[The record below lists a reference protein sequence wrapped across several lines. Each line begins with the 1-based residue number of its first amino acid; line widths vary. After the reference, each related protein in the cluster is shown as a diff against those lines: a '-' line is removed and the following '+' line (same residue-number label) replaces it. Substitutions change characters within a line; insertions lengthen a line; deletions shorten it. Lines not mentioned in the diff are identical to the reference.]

1 MLESVPQFD
10 RANQV
15 MIMKYDFCLFELW
28 VSRII
33 IIIILIGKVMGL
45 EPTTSLSNVD
55 RKSLR
60 RNTIKY
66 QDLWARFDVG
76 LSWHIS

>member
-1 MLESVPQFD
+1 
-10 RANQV
+10 

-33 IIIILIGKVMGL
+33 IIIIIILIGKVMGL
-45 EPTTSLSNVD
+45 EPMTSLSNVD

-66 QDLWARFDVG
+66 QDLWARFDVE

>member
-1 MLESVPQFD
+1 MV
-10 RANQV
+10 
-15 MIMKYDFCLFELW
+15 MKYDFCLFELW

-33 IIIILIGKVMGL
+33 IIILIGKVMGL
-45 EPTTSLSNVD
+45 EPMTSLSNVD

-66 QDLWARFDVG
+66 QDLWARFDVE

>member
-1 MLESVPQFD
+1 MGLQNF
-10 RANQV
+10 
-15 MIMKYDFCLFELW
+15 FF
-28 VSRII
+28 
-33 IIIILIGKVMGL
+33 LIGKVMGL
-45 EPTTSLSNVD
+45 EPMTSLSNVD

-66 QDLWARFDVG
+66 QEVQDLWARFDVG

>member
-1 MLESVPQFD
+1 
-10 RANQV
+10 

-28 VSRII
+28 VSRI

-55 RKSLR
+55 RKSLK

-66 QDLWARFDVG
+66 QDLWARFDVE

>member
-1 MLESVPQFD
+1 
-10 RANQV
+10 

-28 VSRII
+28 VSRI

-55 RKSLR
+55 RKTLR

-66 QDLWARFDVG
+66 QDLWARFDVE